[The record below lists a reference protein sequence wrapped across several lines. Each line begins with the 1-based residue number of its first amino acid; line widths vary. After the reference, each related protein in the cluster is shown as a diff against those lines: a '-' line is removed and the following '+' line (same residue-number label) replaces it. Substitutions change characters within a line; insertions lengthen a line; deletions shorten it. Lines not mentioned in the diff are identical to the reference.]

1 MIWDF
6 THDTG
11 GNSLLKNSHASHEV
25 VRQSNAGLISVVLD
39 LSGEWFGGLGSVNFG
54 CLQKAYHMPFW
65 RRYPGSQTL
74 LQLK

>member
-39 LSGEWFGGLGSVNFG
+39 LSGE
-54 CLQKAYHMPFW
+54 
-65 RRYPGSQTL
+65 
-74 LQLK
+74 